1 MKKEK
6 ELKPTVYGI
15 GYNDMHRGWT
25 EESELNNRIYNTST
39 QKFFSKILE

>member
-15 GYNDMHRGWT
+15 GYNDMPRGWT
-25 EESELNNRIYNTST
+25 TENELNKKIYTKQIT
-39 QKFFSKILE
+39 F